1 MIEQINLAIALLICL
16 MSGSILKKNVW
27 HAIYWILVAIFLV
40 VAQLLVRSMK

>member
-1 MIEQINLAIALLICL
+1 MIERINYVIAMIIYFMSMLIL
-16 MSGSILKKNVW
+16 SKNSL